1 MCSCTDFS
9 SRLIYS
15 TGWKMQKCNCA
26 KADKLGVSLTS
37 EEKLQAGSA
46 GNANGIRTISADGKE
61 GGEVLYMGIID
72 ILQELRSYTNTKAME
87 SRLKSFQYSLKK
99 SFRRQSNVS
108 DISTAV
114 SSMPPSHY
122 AKRFLDFMRQ
132 IFR

>member
-1 MCSCTDFS
+1 MEKDVDFLEQHG
-9 SRLIYS
+9 RIDYS
-15 TGWKMQKCNCA
+15 LL
-26 KADKLGVSLTS
+26 LGVSVTS
-37 EEKLQAGSA
+37 EEKPQAGA
-46 GNANGIRTISADGKE
+46 KGIRTISADGKE
-61 GGEVLYMGIID
+61 GEVLYMGIID
-72 ILQELRSYTNTKAME
+72 ILQEYTNTKAME

-99 SFRRQSNVS
+99 NFRRQSNVS